1 MPRASLIMKNVI
13 YDGYFDESI
22 NFIGCGRL
30 SGIHAFFELR
40 KRQFLNGPL
49 TRVSEIAYPNFELD
63 DVAKRFLS
71 LNRLDAGKGRNP
83 SQRGITRFFF

>member
-1 MPRASLIMKNVI
+1 MENVV

-22 NFIGCGRL
+22 NFIGFGRL

-49 TRVSEIAYPNFELD
+49 TRVGEIAYSNFELD
-63 DVAKRFLS
+63 DVVKSFLP

-83 SQRGITRFFF
+83 SQRGITKFFF